1 MGPNYRAIDA
11 HNRAEMIDAHEK
23 KYIQEMK
30 KKKRARTLKHTIMHA
45 HGAVSTEVEA
55 KQQPA
60 GLSFVR

>member
-1 MGPNYRAIDA
+1 MPT
-11 HNRAEMIDAHEK
+11 K
-23 KYIQEMK
+23 KIHTRNEK